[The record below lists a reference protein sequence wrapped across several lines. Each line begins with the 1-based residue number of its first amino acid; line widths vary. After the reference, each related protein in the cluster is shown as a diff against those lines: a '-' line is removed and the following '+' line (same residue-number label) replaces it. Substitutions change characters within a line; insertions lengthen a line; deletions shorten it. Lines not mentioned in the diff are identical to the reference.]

1 MFFFLTSP
9 PKTHLGVGDVIDSL
23 RFPSSLMVVDGF

>member
-1 MFFFLTSP
+1 MFFSLTSP

-23 RFPSSLMVVDGF
+23 MIPFFIDGY